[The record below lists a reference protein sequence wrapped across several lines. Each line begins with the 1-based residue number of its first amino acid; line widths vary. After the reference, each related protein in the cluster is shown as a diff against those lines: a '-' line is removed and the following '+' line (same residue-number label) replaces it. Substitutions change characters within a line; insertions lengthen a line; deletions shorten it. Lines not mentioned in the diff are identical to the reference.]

1 MSAPKKLTKVDT
13 GYGKPLV
20 ERTKQK
26 NAEGFWKL
34 IYEKSLA
41 KLTNKFFVVDFW
53 RTIQEQKRGK
63 WILKIAPVCILH
75 LAFVGEQFDER
86 VFFSLLLKIPLS
98 CQTKPFANCFER
110 NLKTKA
116 VQNYHI

>member
-13 GYGKPLV
+13 GYKAF
-20 ERTKQK
+20 ERNKQK

-53 RTIQEQKRGK
+53 RTIG
-63 WILKIAPVCILH
+63 
-75 LAFVGEQFDER
+75 
-86 VFFSLLLKIPLS
+86 
-98 CQTKPFANCFER
+98 TKTR
-110 NLKTKA
+110 
-116 VQNYHI
+116 